1 MAEEKQILKL
11 GDVVRLIRLPEWLI
25 HDLLME

>member
-11 GDVVRLIRLPEWLI
+11 GDVVQLIRFPEWLI